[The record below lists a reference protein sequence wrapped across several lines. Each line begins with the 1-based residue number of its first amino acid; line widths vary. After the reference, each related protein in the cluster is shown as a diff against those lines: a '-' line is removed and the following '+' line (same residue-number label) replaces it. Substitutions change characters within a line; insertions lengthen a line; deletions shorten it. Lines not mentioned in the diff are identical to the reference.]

1 MVYYS
6 VNDIHYVNSNQKV
19 CICDR
24 NSNNNILLIGSC
36 RITPFVNYLA
46 NDNYFDSFNIMAIM
60 VHNDEMITLS
70 ETLIE
75 NEVIK
80 QEIYKTTILVH
91 EFCKNFHYL
100 NTSRNTEKNI
110 YQIKDAFD
118 IDISLPNYQCPCIY
132 ARNIIPN
139 RATFDFRKYISKEIS
154 LEIFSKILK
163 DLQTK
168 EKKRY
173 CDIILK
179 SDLPELHDFVLENI
193 HNKRIAHTTNH
204 PSNILFIKMYELI
217 LKKYFNREI
226 PNTVFQINNEI
237 EFLSSTGYAT
247 KLTFYDKEC
256 LDFTINEE
264 YLNEEDSNKYMLEFI
279 SEKL

>member
-6 VNDIHYVNSNQKV
+6 VNDILSVNSKSKV

-24 NSNNNILLIGSC
+24 NSNNNIFLIGSC

-46 NDNYFDSFNIMAIM
+46 NDNYFDSFNIMAIL
-60 VHNDEMITLS
+60 VYNDEMFSLS
-70 ETLIE
+70 ETLID

-100 NTSRNTEKNI
+100 NTSRNAEKNI

-118 IDISLPNYQCPCIY
+118 ISLPNYQNPCIY
-132 ARNIIPN
+132 AGNIIPN
-139 RATFDFRKYISKEIS
+139 MASFDFRKYISKDIS
-154 LEIFSKILK
+154 LETFSKILK
-163 DLQTK
+163 DLQTE

-193 HNKRIAHTTNH
+193 HNKRIAHTINH

-247 KLTFYDKEC
+247 KLSFYDKEC